1 MEFIA
6 IMPVSH
12 YHLHIL
18 KYTYIFGNFIIPIMA
33 ELTRTLPA
41 SWYCNEPLYQME
53 RKAVF
58 LKVCAWFHHIS

>member
-1 MEFIA
+1 MGFLA
-6 IMPVSH
+6 ITAMSS
-12 YHLHIL
+12 YHRQLF
-18 KYTYIFGNFIIPIMA
+18 KYTYIFGKFIILNMA

-58 LKVCAWFHHIS
+58 LKVCT